1 MAKDTNRDDRDGKA
15 EDFPLPRGA
24 TGFLGPVDAGPLPE
38 TDLRTF
44 RTALYEAARIAGGT
58 VGEVEE
64 RTHPRTFHTA
74 SVLDRAGET
83 VVLCHAHHPWI
94 AFAPERRNWYDEEFL
109 APPPWARAFTDAG
122 LTVLDRE
129 RLTTPLSAV
138 DTSAL
143 TRDEWRGIR
152 LYHLTTLGGVLFN
165 AFD

>member
-1 MAKDTNRDDRDGKA
+1 MAKDTNKGKDKG
-15 EDFPLPRGA
+15 EDKAFPLPRGA
-24 TGFLGPVDAGPLPE
+24 TGLPGPGDTGPLPE

-44 RTALYEAARIAGGT
+44 RSALYEAARIAGGT

-64 RTHPRTFHTA
+64 RSRPRSFHLG

-122 LTVLDRE
+122 LTVLGRE
-129 RLTTPLSAV
+129 RLTAPLSAV

>member
-1 MAKDTNRDDRDGKA
+1 MDKAKDKDKVK
-15 EDFPLPRGA
+15 DFVLPRGA
-24 TGFLGPVDAGPLPE
+24 TGFLGPGDTSPLPV

-44 RTALYEAARIAGGT
+44 RTALYTAARIAGGT

-64 RTHPRTFHTA
+64 RSRPRSFHIG

-83 VVLCHAHHPWI
+83 VVLCHAHHPWT
-94 AFAPERRNWYDEEFL
+94 AFATERRNWYDEEFL
-109 APPPWARAFTDAG
+109 TPPPWARAFTDAG
-122 LTVLDRE
+122 LAVLDRE

-143 TRDEWRGIR
+143 TREEWRRIR

>member
-1 MAKDTNRDDRDGKA
+1 MAKDTYP
-15 EDFPLPRGA
+15 DFPLPRGA
-24 TGFLGPVDAGPLPE
+24 TGFPGPDDTAPLPG
-38 TDLRTF
+38 TGLRTF
-44 RTALYEAARIAGGT
+44 RTALYTAARIAGGT

-64 RTHPRTFHTA
+64 QSRPRSFHLA
-74 SVLDRAGET
+74 SVLGRADET

-94 AFAPERRNWYDEEFL
+94 AFAPERRNWYDDEFL

-122 LTVLDRE
+122 FTVLDRE

-143 TRDEWRGIR
+143 TRDEWRRIR
-152 LYHLTTLGGVLFN
+152 LYHLTTLGGLLFN

>member
-1 MAKDTNRDDRDGKA
+1 MATDKDKDKDRG
-15 EDFPLPRGA
+15 FPLPRGA
-24 TGFLGPVDAGPLPE
+24 TGFLGPKDAGPLPE
-38 TDLRTF
+38 TDPRTF
-44 RTALYEAARIAGGT
+44 RAALYAAARIAGGT

-64 RTHPRTFHTA
+64 QSRPRSFHVA

-109 APPPWARAFTDAG
+109 APPPWAPAFADAG
-122 LTVLDRE
+122 FTVLDRE

-143 TRDEWRGIR
+143 TRDEWRHIR

-165 AFD
+165 AWD

>member
-1 MAKDTNRDDRDGKA
+1 MAGQDEAMAK
-15 EDFPLPRGA
+15 DFPLPRGA
-24 TGFLGPVDAGPLPE
+24 TGFLSPDDAGPLPE
-38 TDLRTF
+38 TDSRTF
-44 RTALYEAARIAGGT
+44 RTALYTAARIAGGT

-64 RTHPRTFHTA
+64 QSRPRSFHLG

-109 APPPWARAFTDAG
+109 TPPPWAHAFTDAG

-143 TRDEWRGIR
+143 TRDEWRRIR

>member
-1 MAKDTNRDDRDGKA
+1 MVKDTNEG

-24 TGFLGPVDAGPLPE
+24 TGFLGPGDTGPLPA
-38 TDLRTF
+38 TDPRTF
-44 RTALYEAARIAGGT
+44 RAALYTAARVAGGA

-64 RTHPRTFHTA
+64 RAYPRTFHTA

-94 AFAPERRNWYDEEFL
+94 AFAAERRDWYDEEFL
-109 APPPWARAFTDAG
+109 APPPWAHAFTDAG

-138 DTSAL
+138 DTSSL
-143 TRDEWRGIR
+143 TRAEWRQVR
-152 LYHLTTLGGVLFN
+152 LYGLTTLGGVLFN
-165 AFD
+165 AWD